1 MQSQHEAIKIQEE
14 LDRLLKLSK
23 HKGAMEGDARCP
35 SAIPKNVCTGHLQ
48 ADKCSFFQLPRLLW
62 FVRNWTK
69 GSAMPGSVQNPHL
82 GFWILDLA
90 LEAMVLW

>member
-48 ADKCSFFQLPRLLW
+48 ADKCSFFSVSKAPLVCKELD
-62 FVRNWTK
+62 K
-69 GSAMPGSVQNPHL
+69 GKCHAWKCSKPTFG
-82 GFWILDLA
+82 ILDFGFGP
-90 LEAMVLW
+90 